1 MKKTTIIIGES
12 ASIEESIC
20 QKYGFVV
27 VPFKINWPEMDSLEG
42 NNIFEKMRDAEKK
55 GIKTT
60 PKTSQPSMGMFKKA
74 FDEGIKESDSI
85 ICITISSGISGTY
98 NSALQAKKMLSE
110 EDQKK
115 IFILDSFNADA
126 SEGLLAIK
134 AKELADEGKTGE
146 EIFEIIKKVSPKVF
160 LFGMLESPKWLE
172 AGGRINHTLS
182 VILSQMQKIGMRP
195 ILSVKDGIIKP
206 ANLKM
211 QAKDTANALF
221 KQVEGVIKKPVEEGA
236 ICRVA
241 ISHADAKE
249 EGDKLKKLFEENYP
263 QVKVAFIGQTSPVIG
278 SHVGPGTLICCSIEE
293 K

>member
-1 MKKTTIIIGES
+1 MKKATIIIGES
-12 ASIEESIC
+12 ASLTKDIC
-20 QKYGFVV
+20 QKYNIIVA
-27 VPFKINWPEMDSLEG
+27 PFKIDWPEMDSLEG
-42 NNIFEKMRDAEKK
+42 DNIFEKMRDAEKK

-60 PKTSQPSMGMFKKA
+60 PKTSQPSIGIFKKA
-74 FDEGIKESDSI
+74 FDDGLKESESI
-85 ICITISSGISGTY
+85 VCITISSGISGTY
-98 NSALQAKKMLSE
+98 NSAIQARKMMNE
-110 EDQKK
+110 EDQNK

-134 AKELADEGKTGE
+134 AGELAESGKDGK
-146 EIFEIIKKVSPKVF
+146 EILDIITKLSPRVF

-182 VILSQMQKIGMRP
+182 VILSQMQKLGMRP
-195 ILSVKDGIIKP
+195 ILSVKDGVIKP

-221 KQVEGVIKKPVEEGA
+221 KQVESVIKKPLEDGLT
-236 ICRVA
+236 CRVA
-241 ISHADAKE
+241 ISHADAEE
-249 EGDKLKKLFEENYP
+249 EGEKLKKLFEDNYP

-293 K
+293 